1 MFNLTNKQCIMICVA
16 LVAAFVVFLWV
27 VKPMMGET
35 RGEFEGFNQ
44 GQRSEE
50 QHQGQEEMPAAVTAV
65 APDQEQALVQKV
77 VAAAAGPV
85 AVPDAPYIDTQTGTL
100 LDGPGY
106 EKGLSESAYQ
116 EPGSSI
122 PSNYYFLDD
131 GAGGEMSIQHNL
143 CSKSCCSEQ
152 YPTSFKQQYDPYV
165 CGAKDQFV
173 PSNIFCNN
181 ATQSAGCLCL
191 SKKQAQFLYNRGGNG
206 REWF

>member
-1 MFNLTNKQCIMICVA
+1 MNFNLTNKKYVLVCVA
-16 LVAAFVVFLWV
+16 LVAVVIMYLWV
-27 VKPMMGET
+27 FKPMMAT
-35 RGEFEGFNQ
+35 RGESGESFEAFNQ
-44 GQRSEE
+44 GQE
-50 QHQGQEEMPAAVTAV
+50 QGQEEAAVMHAV
-65 APDQEQALVQKV
+65 DQEQAMAQQQ
-77 VAAAAGPV
+77 VAAAAGSV

-152 YPTSFKQQYDPYV
+152 WQTPHRQKYDPYV

-181 ATQSAGCLCL
+181 SFGDAGCLCQ